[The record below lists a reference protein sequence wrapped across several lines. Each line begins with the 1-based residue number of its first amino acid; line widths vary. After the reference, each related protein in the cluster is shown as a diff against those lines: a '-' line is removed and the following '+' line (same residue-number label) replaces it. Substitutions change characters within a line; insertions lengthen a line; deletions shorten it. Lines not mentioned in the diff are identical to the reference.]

1 MRTCAKMRCANDPT
15 ATVALVYADRAVVI
29 VGLLAERDP
38 NLLDLCD
45 EQGRNAIEIAE
56 DAGHSILAKYLR
68 NGPGR
73 R

>member
-45 EQGRNAIEIAE
+45 EHVAPDDPAGGLGR
-56 DAGHSILAKYLR
+56 AG
-68 NGPGR
+68 
-73 R
+73 